1 MAPGITG
8 SRARI
13 KTGNGAGI
21 GTGTG
26 EKSPS
31 SDNGAPVTAAYQEK
45 LEDRRVRCG
54 LCHHR
59 CVIKV
64 GSSGICK
71 VRANRGGSLVL
82 PYYGALSAV
91 AVDPMEK
98 KPLYHFMPGRS
109 VLSVG
114 YLGCNLH
121 CPFCQN
127 YGISQT
133 TLAPTE
139 NASPRDLVEIAK
151 ARNCLAIAHTYS
163 EPLIHLEFVIDTMDA
178 ARAAGLKN
186 VLVTNGQCQCEPAKD
201 VLSLCDAVNVDIKAW
216 DPAFYKHEL
225 GGSLEETLDFV
236 RLAIRL
242 GVHLEATTLVI
253 PGKND
258 DEGQISHI
266 ADFLADLSPA
276 IPLHLSAYRP
286 SWQYSI
292 PSTPVAT
299 VQRLCEVAGRRLRNV
314 YAGNIGIGR
323 NDTHCASC
331 NAVLV
336 RRRGYETDCGGLSG
350 LACARCGAASDIV
363 SR

>member
-1 MAPGITG
+1 MAPGTAG
-8 SRARI
+8 ALAA
-13 KTGNGAGI
+13 GALANGAF
-21 GTGTG
+21 
-26 EKSPS
+26 S
-31 SDNGAPVTAAYQEK
+31 PVTGRYQEK
-45 LEDRRVRCG
+45 LEDRAVRCG

-59 CVIKV
+59 CVIKP
-64 GSSGICK
+64 GGFGICK

-82 PYYGALSAV
+82 PYYGGLSAV

-98 KPLYHFMPGRS
+98 KPLYHFMPGKP

-139 NASPRDLVEIAK
+139 NASPGDLVEMAL
-151 ARNCLAIAHTYS
+151 ARHCLAVAHTYS
-163 EPLIHLEFVIDTMDA
+163 EPLVHIEFVMESMKA
-178 ARAAGLKN
+178 ARSAGIKN
-186 VLVTNGQCQCEPAKD
+186 VLVTNGQCQSGPAED
-201 VLSLCDAVNVDIKAW
+201 VLALCDAVNVDIKAW
-216 DPAFYKHEL
+216 DPLFYKYEL
-225 GGSLEETLDFV
+225 GGELEETLAF
-236 RLAIRL
+236 IRIAVDL

-258 DEGQISHI
+258 DDVQIASI
-266 ADFLADLSPA
+266 AGFLADLSLA

-286 SWQYSI
+286 SWRYTI

-299 VQRLCEVAGRRLRNV
+299 IQHLCEVASRSLRNV

-323 NDTHCASC
+323 NDTHCHSC
-331 NAVLV
+331 KAVLV
-336 RRRGYETDCGGLSG
+336 RRRGYESDCTGLSG
-350 LACARCGAASDIV
+350 LACTACGAPSDLAC
-363 SR
+363 R

>member
-1 MAPGITG
+1 MVPGTAGARALATRALAAGAFTPATG
-8 SRARI
+8 R
-13 KTGNGAGI
+13 
-21 GTGTG
+21 
-26 EKSPS
+26 
-31 SDNGAPVTAAYQEK
+31 YQEK
-45 LEDRRVRCG
+45 LEDHTVRCG
-54 LCHHR
+54 LCHHH
-59 CVIKV
+59 CVIK
-64 GSSGICK
+64 SGGFGVCK

-82 PYYGALSAV
+82 PYYGGLSAV

-98 KPLYHFMPGRS
+98 KPLYHYMPGRP

-139 NASPRDLVEIAK
+139 NASPQDVVDLAL
-151 ARNCLAIAHTYS
+151 ARKCPAVAHTYS
-163 EPLIHLEFVIDTMDA
+163 EPLVHMEFVMEAMEA
-178 ARAAGLKN
+178 ARAAGLSN
-186 VLVTNGQCQCEPAKD
+186 VLVTNGQCQPGPAKE

-216 DPAFYKHEL
+216 DPSFYKREL
-225 GGSLEETLDFV
+225 GGDLEETLEFV
-236 RLAIRL
+236 RIAIGL

-258 DEGQISHI
+258 DDAQVASI
-266 ADFLADLSPA
+266 AGFLADLSPA

-286 SWQYSI
+286 SWHYNI

-299 VQRLCEVAGRRLRNV
+299 IQHLCDVAGRSLRNV

-323 NDTHCASC
+323 NDTHCISC
-331 NAVLV
+331 QAVLV
-336 RRRGYETDCGGLSG
+336 RRRGYETDCTGLAD
-350 LACARCGAASDIV
+350 LACAACGALSDIAC
-363 SR
+363 R